1 MVKPMGYES
10 LSSVVLVA
18 IAALLVFV
26 WAPRKARKG
35 MKDAS
40 EHRADR
46 FSASLHLVDAA
57 SATRFS
63 DATPPIMKGLSM
75 QAEQQRKV
83 ARLTPQRVAHI
94 RQLRRAA
101 IRRRQILVASLAAV
115 AVVVLV
121 LALALKFSPLYALI
135 PFALMCAVLALGVR
149 ASKQARAWEAEL
161 AAVRRTGQVVA
172 QVLPQTVGKAARPVV
187 PAQSAAP
194 SRAAGPEP
202 VRQEEPATD
211 VLTASEIQDAVD
223 RARAEQK
230 VVKAERAGDAMAARP
245 EAAEASQPAPS
256 AQSARSEQPA
266 RSAEETVAPEQ
277 SDSVQSAEP
286 SAAETP
292 AQAPAE
298 ADDATNELARI
309 SPSHALD
316 AFEMASSQDLISF
329 SLGASR
335 AGKPVRMAEPES
347 MEIKSTRQVAK
358 AVPPLAGAQAQ
369 SAADAKDDDEAVVS
383 FHDAEANGDVEAP
396 AESSDS
402 LGVDVDA
409 VIARRMD

>member
-121 LALALKFSPLYALI
+121 LALVLKFSPLYALI

-230 VVKAERAGDAMAARP
+230 VVKAERAGEAMAARP
-245 EAAEASQPAPS
+245 KAAEASQPAPS
-256 AQSARSEQPA
+256 AQPARSEQPA
-266 RSAEETVAPEQ
+266 RSAEETVAPER
-277 SDSVQSAEP
+277 SDSAQPAEP

-358 AVPPLAGAQAQ
+358 AVPPLAGAQTR
-369 SAADAKDDDEAVVS
+369 SADAKDDEAVVS
-383 FHDAEANGDVEAP
+383 FHDVEASGDVEAP

>member
-121 LALALKFSPLYALI
+121 LALVLKFSSLYALI
-135 PFALMCAVLALGVR
+135 PFSLMCAVLALGVR

-230 VVKAERAGDAMAARP
+230 VVKAERAGEAMAARP
-245 EAAEASQPAPS
+245 KAAEATQPAPS
-256 AQSARSEQPA
+256 AQPARSEQPA
-266 RSAEETVAPEQ
+266 RSAEETAAPEH
-277 SDSVQSAEP
+277 SDSAQPADVSASDEVP
-286 SAAETP
+286 V
-292 AQAPAE
+292 QAPAE

-358 AVPPLAGAQAQ
+358 AVPPLAGAQTR
-369 SAADAKDDDEAVVS
+369 SADAKDDEAVVS
-383 FHDAEANGDVEAP
+383 FHDVEASDDVEAP

>member
-1 MVKPMGYES
+1 MGYES

-121 LALALKFSPLYALI
+121 LALVLKFSPLYALI

-230 VVKAERAGDAMAARP
+230 VVKAERAGEAMAARP
-245 EAAEASQPAPS
+245 KAAEASQPAPS
-256 AQSARSEQPA
+256 AQPARSEQPA
-266 RSAEETVAPEQ
+266 RSAEETVAPER
-277 SDSVQSAEP
+277 SDSAQPAEP

-358 AVPPLAGAQAQ
+358 AVPPLAGAQTR
-369 SAADAKDDDEAVVS
+369 SADAKDDEAVVS
-383 FHDAEANGDVEAP
+383 FHDVEASGDVEAP